1 MELNETLQANPI
13 EASVPQPDEVNKAQE
28 DKKNTLYGIVFLV
41 LIVVA
46 VIYIISSWLFGSGI
60 EIDYGD
66 FENTDEVK
74 LSDFS
79 ADYNEDIGYLTIE
92 GTIKSKVDCYECI
105 IVYFEVYNEYDR
117 VVTICRIET
126 DALEEGEKYTF
137 DDMYDIESGSDIEKI
152 KIIDVTVF

>member
-1 MELNETLQANPI
+1 MI
-13 EASVPQPDEVNKAQE
+13 
-28 DKKNTLYGIVFLV
+28 
-41 LIVVA
+41 A
-46 VIYIISSWLFGSGI
+46 VIVIRIISWIFGSGI

-66 FENTDEVK
+66 FENTNEVK

-79 ADYNEDIGYLTIE
+79 ADYNDDIGYLTIE

-117 VVTICRIET
+117 AVTTCRLVT
-126 DALEEGEKYTF
+126 DALGEGEKYSF
-137 DDMYDIESGSDIEKI
+137 DEMYDIESGSDIEKI